1 MSHPNKPRYR
11 TTNWKQY
18 NAALKVRGSL
28 SIWMD
33 KRMVWFAA
41 ASGKRGRSPK
51 FSDAAIQCC
60 LTIKNLFGLAL
71 RQSMDFIE
79 SFLNL
84 SGLNWAVL
92 NFSTICRLLGEW
104 KCKKHG
110 PERRLTRHFA

>member
-1 MSHPNKPRYR
+1 
-11 TTNWKQY
+11 
-18 NAALKVRGSL
+18 
-28 SIWMD
+28 
-33 KRMVWFAA
+33 MVWFAA